1 MDVLDYHG
9 QTNQL
14 YNYLKINQSY
24 QINLYLDTVFA
35 QFWQSWTSKG
45 SYTLLCRTS
54 QVGR

>member
-35 QFWQSWTSKG
+35 QFWQS
-45 SYTLLCRTS
+45 
-54 QVGR
+54 